1 MNDTDFNYGA
11 NEQYDPET
19 PLLDCTGR
27 VQCTKCGKFFG
38 YHDSITQ
45 LQEKQM
51 LPNPDSTSGS
61 SSGGGRTQKPS
72 NRLHV
77 NDLSKQPRDAKIV
90 MVKADPSGRYGPQV
104 ICKIA
109 VNGEIKFWYLD
120 IKKNPNYKLLVD
132 KFGNEEND
140 WAGEKILLGTEQ
152 DSFSDNYFIRV
163 SFPGNETTGGK
174 RR

>member
-1 MNDTDFNYGA
+1 MTDTDFNYGA

-51 LPNPDSTSGS
+51 LPNPESAG
-61 SSGGGRTQKPS
+61 SGGGKTQKPS
-72 NRLHV
+72 NRLQTT
-77 NDLSKQPRDAKIV
+77 DLSRQPREAKIV
-90 MVKADPSGRYGPQV
+90 MVKSDPSGRYGAQV

-109 VNGEIKFWYLD
+109 VNGEVKFWYLD

-132 KFGNEEND
+132 KFGNDEND
-140 WAGEKILLGTEQ
+140 WVSEKILLGVEK
-152 DSFSDNYFIRV
+152 DDFSDNLFVRV
-163 SFPGNETTGGK
+163 SFPEATKTKG
-174 RR
+174 R